1 MTLVND
7 IRPGECTVV
16 TVERQIAA
24 VIEANVAMDEIAR
37 TQRALRARLA
47 AALPSLGAGTVGRSV
62 TVWRMPAGGRLDLHP
77 GVLVSRDFAAAGEVV
92 PAQLPSGRAAHMRLV
107 GPFELL
113 PGAWNKLLTW
123 CAKEK
128 LKLAGLNWEIYG
140 ETSPDPARQE
150 TALYAL
156 LA

>member
-1 MTLVND
+1 MTTVSD
-7 IRPGECTVV
+7 IKPGQCSVETVG
-16 TVERQIAA
+16 RQIAA
-24 VIEANVAMDEIAR
+24 VIAANVAMDEIPA
-37 TQRALRARLA
+37 TQRVLRARLA
-47 AALPSLGAGTVGRSV
+47 AALPSLDVGTTGLPL

-77 GVLVSRDFAAAGEVV
+77 GVLVSRDFTATGEVV
-92 PAQLPSGRAAHMRLV
+92 PAELPAGRAAHMRLV
-107 GPFELL
+107 APFDLL
-113 PGAWNKLLTW
+113 PGAWQKLLTW
-123 CAKEK
+123 CAQEK

>member
-1 MTLVND
+1 MTTVSD
-7 IRPGECTVV
+7 IRPGDCTMV

-24 VIEANVAMDEIAR
+24 VIEANVAMDEIPA

-47 AALPSLGAGTVGRSV
+47 AALPSLDVGTVGLSV

-77 GVLVSRDFAAAGEVV
+77 GVLVSRSFASAGEVV
-92 PAQLPSGRAAHMRLV
+92 PAELPSGRAAHMRLV
-107 GPFELL
+107 GSFELL
-113 PGAWNKLLTW
+113 PGAWHKLLTW
-123 CAKEK
+123 CAKEN
-128 LKLAGLNWEIYG
+128 LKVAGLNWEIYG
-140 ETSPDPARQE
+140 ETSPDPAKQE